1 MLLTIERSR
10 IDLLADVSAGHRVTS
25 FWPLEVSEMMKRRAF
40 LGGTLSAVTLG
51 ICKAQSATAIAQH
64 AVVQAL
70 PKPLVWPIVTKP
82 RAGVRSFVGHADTVL
97 DVIGRIGAPPS
108 LVIFTE
114 GNHLMVLSSD
124 DIYGAFPAW
133 AKSQPQYADLDL
145 TNVLLVTLP
154 QPILVQMIRTGGVA
168 LGNLTLDVSRTSGLY
183 PDIVMGYQEP
193 LRQLHQLGV
202 IEPQAR
208 FFCKNRGVA
217 LLVRKGNPLGIHDL
231 ADVVRTGARIA
242 LSDSGDVRAK
252 CLAAAEELL
261 GKPAAAALVAAESSF
276 PGRLGIM
283 HRDLPEMVAR
293 GYADVA
299 FTWYHLV
306 SYWARIFPNHFEFAA
321 VPGAEPFFTQIAFAR
336 VNDPMRS
343 GAMKAFDEFFFS
355 RARDVYPR
363 YDFAP
368 MSEDEFGASLTL
380 G

>member
-1 MLLTIERSR
+1 
-10 IDLLADVSAGHRVTS
+10 
-25 FWPLEVSEMMKRRAF
+25 MMKRRAF

-51 ICKAQSATAIAQH
+51 TCKAQSTTAIAQH
-64 AVVQAL
+64 PVVQAL
-70 PKPLVWPIVTKP
+70 PEPLVWPIVKKP
-82 RAGVRSFVGHADTVL
+82 QAGVRSFVGHADTVL
-97 DVIGRIGAPPS
+97 DVIGWIGAPPS

-124 DIYGAFPAW
+124 DIHGAFPAW

-154 QPILVQMIRTGGVA
+154 QPILVQMVRTGGVA

-183 PDIVMGYQEP
+183 PDIFMGYPEP
-193 LRQLHQLGV
+193 LRQLRKLGV

-217 LLVRKGNPLGIHDL
+217 LLVRKDNPRGIHGL
-231 ADVVRTGARIA
+231 TDVVRTGARIA
-242 LSDSGDVRAK
+242 LPDSGDVRAK
-252 CLAAAEELL
+252 CLAATEELL
-261 GKPAAAALVAAESSF
+261 GKSAADALVAAESSF

-306 SYWARIFPNHFEFAA
+306 SYWTRIFPNHFEFVA
-321 VPGAEPFFTQIAFAR
+321 VPGAEPFFTQIALAR
-336 VNDPMRS
+336 INDPLRS
-343 GAMKAFDEFFFS
+343 IAMKAFDEFFFS

-363 YDFAP
+363 YDFAR
-368 MSEDEFGASLTL
+368 MNDNEFGATLTL